1 MTPDLAEACPNIRE
15 WLFCTRLRVLVPG
28 DGLGTS
34 MAAGDFNGDGFDDL
48 IVGSPGDEIGGANNA
63 GMVTVA
69 YGSVS
74 GLGDYEIFHQNTS
87 GIAGEAASGDRFGES
102 VATGDLDGDGFDDVV
117 IGVPGEYR
125 CWTGINVCGDVGA
138 INILYGSATGITSAG
153 NEYIT
158 QRTTGISGI
167 PNVGEEFGASVA
179 TGDLDG
185 DGFDDV
191 VVGVPGEYRC
201 WSHIGICGSDI
212 GAIQLLYGSATGIRS
227 DNDQYFGQRSN
238 GITAHPSVGDRF
250 GESVATGDIDGD
262 GFDEVILGVPGDHR
276 CWTHIVVC
284 GHVGAIMILYG
295 TANGTTSE
303 NDNYWG
309 QRSNGVPGNVGVGD
323 EFGAVVTTGD
333 LNEDGYDDVII
344 GVPGETVS
352 SYSNAGAVQILYGSA
367 SGSTTDG
374 AEMLYASQSA
384 FTGSSQTNGLF
395 GSAIA
400 VIGNDLII
408 GAPGTTISGLTNA
421 GAIYYHTQ

>member
-1 MTPDLAEACPNIRE
+1 
-15 WLFCTRLRVLVPG
+15 
-28 DGLGTS
+28 
-34 MAAGDFNGDGFDDL
+34 
-48 IVGSPGDEIGGANNA
+48 
-63 GMVTVA
+63 
-69 YGSVS
+69 
-74 GLGDYEIFHQNTS
+74 
-87 GIAGEAASGDRFGES
+87 
-102 VATGDLDGDGFDDVV
+102 
-117 IGVPGEYR
+117 
-125 CWTGINVCGDVGA
+125 
-138 INILYGSATGITSAG
+138 
-153 NEYIT
+153 
-158 QRTTGISGI
+158 
-167 PNVGEEFGASVA
+167 
-179 TGDLDG
+179 
-185 DGFDDV
+185 
-191 VVGVPGEYRC
+191 
-201 WSHIGICGSDI
+201 
-212 GAIQLLYGSATGIRS
+212 
-227 DNDQYFGQRSN
+227 
-238 GITAHPSVGDRF
+238 
-250 GESVATGDIDGD
+250 
-262 GFDEVILGVPGDHR
+262 
-276 CWTHIVVC
+276 
-284 GHVGAIMILYG
+284 MILYG